1 MKIIRNYSE
10 LIQLKTFEERFEY
23 LKIGGKVGE
32 ATFGYDRWINQRFYR
47 MDEEYRKA
55 RREVILRDNGF
66 DLGVEGHEIIGL
78 FIIHHMNPIT
88 KEDIINRTRF
98 ALDPEFMISTSDLTH
113 KAIHYGNIELLPKPL
128 TERMPNDTS
137 PWRR

>member
-66 DLGVEGHEIIGL
+66 DLGVEDHEIIGL

-98 ALDPEFMISTSDLTH
+98 ALDPEFMVSTSDLTH
-113 KAIHYGNIELLPKPL
+113 KAIHYGNIELLPKPFI
-128 TERMPNDTS
+128 ERMPNDTS